1 MKGYKDRMNEIVG
14 RKMMPIFRELA
25 IGLLMDAMQSKEH
38 GDLTGNTMTSFTVGI
53 YRDGRLY
60 DVINLIDVANLD
72 YPKYKKLVRDNVVYT
87 VERYDGRGVSV
98 VDGSKLIDT
107 DGKFGF
113 EFARSFLESY
123 KPPFS
128 KGWGLV
134 LTTGTEYSE
143 YLEDVRSLN
152 VLTET
157 MMFAGNVF
165 NNIVR

>member
-1 MKGYKDRMNEIVG
+1 MKGYKDRMKEIVG
-14 RKMMPIFRELA
+14 SKLMPIFRELA
-25 IGLLMDAMQSKEH
+25 IGLLIDAMQSKEH
-38 GDLTGNTMTSFTVGI
+38 GDLTGNTLTSFTAGI
-53 YRDGRLY
+53 YRDGRLF

-72 YPKYKKLVRDNVVYT
+72 HPEYKKLVKDNVVYT
-87 VERYDGRGVSV
+87 IDRYDGAGVSV
-98 VDGSKLIDT
+98 VDGDKLIDT

-123 KPPFS
+123 KPPFN